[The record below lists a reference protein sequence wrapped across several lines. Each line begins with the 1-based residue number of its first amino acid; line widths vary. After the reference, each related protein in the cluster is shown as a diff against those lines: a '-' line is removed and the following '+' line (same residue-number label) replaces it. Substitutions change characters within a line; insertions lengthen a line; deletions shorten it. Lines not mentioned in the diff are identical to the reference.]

1 MISKLFT
8 SGSMQAVERLVEFTG
23 ARHKLLAAN
32 IANFETPFY
41 RARDLDPQVFQASLR
56 RAIDD
61 RRRSGSGPIDGRLEM
76 PDTPQARYRDDGVRF
91 KPTYS
96 DEGIMFHD
104 RTNADIERTMQHL
117 VENTMAHNMGLELLK
132 NQFDLL
138 KTAIRGRV

>member
-23 ARHKLLAAN
+23 ARHKVLTSN

-41 RARDLDPQVFQASLR
+41 RARDLDPDMFQASLR
-56 RAIDD
+56 DAIDD
-61 RRRSGSGPIDGRLEM
+61 RRRSRVSPTDGELKMRG
-76 PDTPQARYRDDGVRF
+76 TQQVRF
-91 KPTYS
+91 RDSGMEFRPQFA

-104 RTNADIERTMQHL
+104 RTNADVERTMQHL
-117 VENTMAHNMGLELLK
+117 AENTMAHNTGLELLK

-138 KTAIRGRV
+138 KTAIRGRI